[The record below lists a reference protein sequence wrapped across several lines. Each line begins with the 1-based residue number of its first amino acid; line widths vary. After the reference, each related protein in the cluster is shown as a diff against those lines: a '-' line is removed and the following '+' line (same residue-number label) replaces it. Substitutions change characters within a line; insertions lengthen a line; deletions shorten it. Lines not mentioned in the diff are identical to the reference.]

1 MCRCKS
7 CYLAISGVIFLI
19 VTVLHALRLVYK
31 VPVQIGDRPLPDWSS
46 WAGAVGAGIL
56 CIWAFWLL
64 CGVCCCHSCKTE
76 TPPEK

>member
-1 MCRCKS
+1 
-7 CYLAISGVIFLI
+7 
-19 VTVLHALRLVYK
+19 
-31 VPVQIGDRPLPDWSS
+31 VQIGDRPLPDWSS